1 MMQAFSRI
9 SIVNAGRNLLLA
21 LPVTYRWLL

>member
-1 MMQAFSRI
+1 MMQAFFRI

-21 LPVTYRWLL
+21 LPITDRWLL